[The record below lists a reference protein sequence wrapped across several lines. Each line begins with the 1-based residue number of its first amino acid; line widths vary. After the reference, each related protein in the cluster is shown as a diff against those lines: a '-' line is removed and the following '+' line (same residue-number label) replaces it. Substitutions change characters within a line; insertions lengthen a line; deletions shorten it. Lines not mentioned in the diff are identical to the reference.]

1 MIENGEV
8 PSGIIQVKDTATNSI
23 AAIAFRI
30 TEMADGVNIFKD
42 DKSFTFYNA
51 NGTVTDTENE
61 SASGQDWYFASN
73 VPAEGWAGGETDTE
87 VPMNNDLSRATKKN
101 AYVEFLTTADTM
113 KIYFSGKIK
122 VQKGPFDEGQ
132 VFDKSPAE
140 LDFGNEEGLTY
151 VIRITALEKDTEL
164 DRYTATYKVSPV
176 VQRDEDAPQVLWN
189 RSFPETASLKP
200 GTEVPM
206 RCYIVD
212 NGGISRVTFQGKEL
226 TDKTYPKIE
235 KADSGLWYFDYSFT
249 KNDKYEVVT
258 CDTVGNT
265 SKMLIDAHWYNAI
278 VSGSAVADAPDF
290 MPGDLYFVDD
300 EGTPVL
306 SGILTK
312 APWLYS
318 EYTPGSDEES
328 SVYLFLDG
336 DFEEVKLEKAEN
348 EEKWKIVS
356 NGYYMVKVDRED
368 GAWARVIIMMNRLDV
383 DEPQI
388 SISVDGP
395 IINYTVSDDQGI
407 DLVTVNGMP
416 VVINGNPFTDSYTAE
431 LGGSYTIEVT
441 DDAGNVTTRTV
452 DIDID
457 LEVPK
462 DAVEMKIIY
471 DGKLI
476 GTVTVDPDKL
486 VGGQYDETVSDPA
499 QGEYKA
505 LYYFAVVPKG
515 TDPADIKDEDFASLK
530 DGTTSITD
538 IFDGEYDIYVKD
550 SKGHIVKYDESF
562 HVYHP
567 DDQWKDPVY
576 SWAGDY
582 SFVTA
587 SRQSKLYSNYIQSE
601 TQWSVSWT
609 SKSPSCEGRG
619 ETTYMAS
626 FASKYFYPQSVTVAN
641 IAPLGHEWG
650 EWTVVKKPTDNDPG
664 EEERV
669 CSRDK
674 THVEKRSIPALG
686 APSYSIDKG
695 VKAQWKPGDGSLPI
709 VVSIDREDER
719 ALKRFKSLFIDGKEV
734 GESAYSLDVKNS
746 TVYIKE
752 EFLKKLK
759 RGDHE
764 VKIVF
769 TDGSIATSFTVVKA
783 PSWVPWTCGALGLA
797 LAVFLAWFL
806 LKKRKEDKESK

>member
-1 MIENGEV
+1 
-8 PSGIIQVKDTATNSI
+8 
-23 AAIAFRI
+23 
-30 TEMADGVNIFKD
+30 
-42 DKSFTFYNA
+42 
-51 NGTVTDTENE
+51 
-61 SASGQDWYFASN
+61 
-73 VPAEGWAGGETDTE
+73 
-87 VPMNNDLSRATKKN
+87 
-101 AYVEFLTTADTM
+101 
-113 KIYFSGKIK
+113 
-122 VQKGPFDEGQ
+122 
-132 VFDKSPAE
+132 
-140 LDFGNEEGLTY
+140 
-151 VIRITALEKDTEL
+151 
-164 DRYTATYKVSPV
+164 
-176 VQRDEDAPQVLWN
+176 
-189 RSFPETASLKP
+189 
-200 GTEVPM
+200 
-206 RCYIVD
+206 
-212 NGGISRVTFQGKEL
+212 
-226 TDKTYPKIE
+226 
-235 KADSGLWYFDYSFT
+235 
-249 KNDKYEVVT
+249 
-258 CDTVGNT
+258 
-265 SKMLIDAHWYNAI
+265 
-278 VSGSAVADAPDF
+278 
-290 MPGDLYFVDD
+290 
-300 EGTPVL
+300 
-306 SGILTK
+306 
-312 APWLYS
+312 
-318 EYTPGSDEES
+318 
-328 SVYLFLDG
+328 
-336 DFEEVKLEKAEN
+336 
-348 EEKWKIVS
+348 
-356 NGYYMVKVDRED
+356 
-368 GAWARVIIMMNRLDV
+368 
-383 DEPQI
+383 
-388 SISVDGP
+388 
-395 IINYTVSDDQGI
+395 
-407 DLVTVNGMP
+407 MP
-416 VVINGNPFTDSYTAE
+416 VEISGNPFTATYE
-431 LGGSYTIEVT
+431 PVLGGSYTIEVT
-441 DDAGNVTTRTV
+441 DDAGNVTSKTV

-486 VGGQYDETVSDPA
+486 IGGQYDETVSDPA

-505 LYYFAVVPKG
+505 VYYFAVVPKG
-515 TDPADIKDEDFASLK
+515 TDPADIKDEDFVSLK
-530 DGTTSITD
+530 DGIASITD

-576 SWAGDY
+576 NWAGDY

-626 FASKYFYPQSVTVAN
+626 FASKYFYPQSVTIAN

-669 CSRDK
+669 CTRDH

-734 GESAYSLDVKNS
+734 GDTAYSLDVKNS

-783 PSWVPWTCGALGLA
+783 PAWIPWACGALGLA
-797 LAVFLAWFL
+797 LAAFLAWFF
-806 LKKRKEDKESK
+806 LKRRKDKDQKDPE